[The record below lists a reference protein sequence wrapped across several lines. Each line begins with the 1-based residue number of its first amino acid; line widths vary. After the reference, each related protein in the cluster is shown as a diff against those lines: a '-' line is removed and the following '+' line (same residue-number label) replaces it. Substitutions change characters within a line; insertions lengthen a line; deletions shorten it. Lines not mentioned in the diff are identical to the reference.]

1 MSSLFTRGIAIG
13 AILVFLG
20 AGCRSTPA
28 SDRAVVPTPASAP
41 SGILGSSGSA
51 CDHPYFPVRAG
62 YSLTYKNSYN
72 SLIDGSPQVDRYT
85 MRITEVNTSR
95 AKMEVEFTGG
105 LRSTQDMSCADGVLR
120 TSAYLDLS
128 GGRSVSARTIS
139 SSGEYLPRDLRVGS
153 AWSQTFNLEMRP
165 TVGEGME
172 AMPNM
177 NALATINHQALREES
192 VTVPSGTYTAIVV
205 KSSTSMR
212 LDVAGSGATA
222 GDLPPMEF
230 ESLGYWVRGVGLV
243 KSVAQ
248 MGGGFTATSEA
259 ETIVIP

>member
-28 SDRAVVPTPASAP
+28 SDRAAAPAPAP
-41 SGILGSSGSA
+41 GGVLGGSIGA

-72 SLIDGSPQVDRYT
+72 SLIDGTPQVDRYT
-85 MRITEVNTSR
+85 LRITEADASR
-95 AKMEVEFTGG
+95 AKMEVDFTSSG
-105 LRSTQDMSCADGVLR
+105 LRSTQDISCADGVLR

-128 GGRSVSARTIS
+128 GGRSISARTIS

-165 TVGEGME
+165 NAGSDLG

-177 NALATINHQALREES
+177 SALATISHQALREES

-212 LDVAGSGATA
+212 LDIAGSGATA
-222 GDLPPMEF
+222 ADLPPMEF